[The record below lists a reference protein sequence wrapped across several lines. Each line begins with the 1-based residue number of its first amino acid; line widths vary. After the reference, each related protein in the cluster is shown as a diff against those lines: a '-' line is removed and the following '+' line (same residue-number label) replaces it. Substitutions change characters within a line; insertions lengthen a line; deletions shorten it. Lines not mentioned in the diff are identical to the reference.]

1 MNTGVTSSALCGG
14 KSARFSACRQYRYE
28 LWRRW
33 DDRPYALFVGLNPS
47 TADETEDDP
56 TIRRCIRFAADWGFG
71 GLCMANLFALRA
83 TDPRVML
90 AHPEPIGPDNDATLC
105 RLAVD
110 AGIVVAAWGAHG
122 AHRDRGREVLK
133 MLALDVCCLGQTKAG
148 QPKHP
153 LYLRADTRPILMSP
167 NAQAQPAPEAE
178 GRREP

>member
-1 MNTGVTSSALCGG
+1 MNTDVTSSALFGG
-14 KSARFSACRQYRYE
+14 KSARFSGCRQYRYE

-56 TIRRCIRFAADWGFG
+56 TIRRCIRFASDWGFG

-90 AHPEPIGPDNDATLC
+90 AHPEPIGPDNDITLR
-105 RLAVD
+105 RLAAD

-122 AHRDRGREVLK
+122 AHLNRAGAVMDMLTAEVH
-133 MLALDVCCLGQTKAG
+133 CLGQTKAG

-153 LYLRADTRPILMSP
+153 LYLRADTRPILMTP
-167 NAQAQPAPEAE
+167 NAK
-178 GRREP
+178 